1 MEQAIVTRLD
11 NMRQE
16 GGESLKSNFT
26 RFSVK
31 LIVCELFQMRR
42 LGMPYETNYLWKLSS
57 SGMFSTKSSLLP
69 LASKFDSK

>member
-16 GGESLKSNFT
+16 GGESLKSDFT

-31 LIVCELFQMRR
+31 LIVCETISDEKARDAL
-42 LGMPYETNYLWKLSS
+42 
-57 SGMFSTKSSLLP
+57 
-69 LASKFDSK
+69 